1 MQPAPPHPC
10 QRRSPPPIRLTPR
23 DRDLIDAVH
32 SYRALRRDQVQRL
45 FFPSKNTA
53 NARLQRL
60 QQHGYLARR
69 RLPVEYG
76 QGSGQWLYMLARRG
90 AQLVAQAEGIGI
102 EEIGW
107 RRSQC
112 HVSSMFLEHRLMVND
127 IRIAMALATKQTG
140 ARIERWLRE
149 EDLKKQPDRVWIAS
163 RRGRR
168 RRVALIPDAY
178 CTLAE
183 DDRRAHFFLEADRA
197 TESNGRWS
205 QKVEAY
211 LAYIRS
217 GGYARRY
224 GSNCL
229 RVLTVTTGEKRL
241 HNLMRSTQRV
251 GGGAMFWFAT
261 LGQTRPETILKAP
274 IWWIA
279 GQEAPS
285 ALLSPGPAAA
295 TVPMGSPILL
305 YRS

>member
-1 MQPAPPHPC
+1 MHRAPSHRH
-10 QRRSPPPIRLTPR
+10 RRSPPPIRLTPR
-23 DRDLIDAVH
+23 DRDLIDAVY
-32 SYRALRRDQVQRL
+32 SYRVLRRDQLQRL
-45 FFPSKNTA
+45 YFPSKNTA

-60 QQHGYLARR
+60 HQHGYLARR

-90 AQLVAQAEGIGI
+90 AQLVAQTQGIDV
-102 EEIGW
+102 EESGW
-107 RRSQC
+107 SRSQF
-112 HVSSMFLEHRLMVND
+112 HVSSMFLEHKLMVND
-127 IRIAMALATKQTG
+127 IRIAMALAANQTG
-140 ARIERWLRE
+140 VRVERWLRE

-163 RRGRR
+163 RRGGR

-178 CTLAE
+178 CTLVE

-211 LAYIRS
+211 LAYVRS

-224 GSNCL
+224 GSDCL
-229 RVLTVTTGEKRL
+229 RVLTVTTGERRL
-241 HNLMRSTQRV
+241 RNLLRATQRV